1 LGVKR
6 GSRQEVAEGLRR
18 VQLFTSYRDMHFV
31 LLFLQRSETEF
42 QLLYFG
48 GEDAAGHWADLDFIF
63 VVFWD
68 FEFEIASM
76 LFLNYSII
84 DVFFIFMVC
93 LETTPMKEGGKY
105 NCPSFS
111 TSKVGV

>member
-1 LGVKR
+1 
-6 GSRQEVAEGLRR
+6 
-18 VQLFTSYRDMHFV
+18 MHFV
-31 LLFLQRSETEF
+31 LLFLQRSETKF

-48 GEDAAGHWADLDFIF
+48 REDAAGHRTDLNFIF
-63 VVFWD
+63 VVFRY

-84 DVFFIFMVC
+84 EVFFIFMVC